1 MTQTALITGAAIGM
15 GAMMANKLAD
25 RGWTVLAG
33 VLPSETNLELNT
45 DNANIHV
52 IEQDVSSDAS
62 VKASA
67 EQAAPYIE
75 NGLHLVINNAG
86 IANIAQ
92 GVVEGL
98 SIEELHRIFEIN
110 TFGQLRVVQAFLP
123 ALRNASGTRRII
135 NFASGAIVV
144 NPPGSGAYNM
154 SKHAVHGMTM
164 TLRHELAAFGVE
176 ACSILPGGVKTAM
189 TANSHETT
197 KAIWDRVA
205 PAMRDIYFPVLGNTT
220 TKVLPDMLEK
230 TGNSPDYLTDE
241 VLKIATGK
249 KALKP
254 SYLVGKEVKPMIPM
268 RRWLSE
274 SGLEKAIR
282 SQFKIPSSA

>member
-1 MTQTALITGAAIGM
+1 MTQTAFITGAAIGM

-45 DNANIHV
+45 QSNNIHV
-52 IEQDVSSDAS
+52 IEQDVSSDGS

-67 EQAAPYIE
+67 EKAAPYLT
-75 NGLHLVINNAG
+75 NGLDLLINNAG

-92 GVVEGL
+92 GVVEGM
-98 SIEELHRIFEIN
+98 SIDETKRIFDIN
-110 TFGQLRVVQAFLP
+110 TFGQLRTVQAFLP
-123 ALRNASGTRRII
+123 ALRPAKGRVI

-164 TLRHELAAFGVE
+164 TMRHELAAFGVE

-197 KAIWDRVA
+197 KAIWDRID
-205 PAMRDIYFPVLGNTT
+205 PALRDIYFPALGNTT
-220 TKVLPDMLEK
+220 TSVLPDMLEK

-282 SQFKIPSSA
+282 SQFKIPSSS